1 MARVAWVHTDGR
13 RGRYVT
19 FRLTRAR
26 AGGETV
32 GKTRGKSNDL
42 NPEYNE
48 EFEFTFD
55 DLRDLQAAELRFE
68 VRALPS
74 YPPASLPFP
83 AGRRDANYVPPTP
96 KCSGLGQG
104 LFDGRR
110 PDVYV

>member
-1 MARVAWVHTDGR
+1 M
-13 RGRYVT
+13 T

-55 DLRDLQAAELRFE
+55 DLRDLQTAELRFE

-74 YPPASLPFP
+74 YPHSQSSLPRWP
-83 AGRRDANYVPPTP
+83 
-96 KCSGLGQG
+96 S
-104 LFDGRR
+104 
-110 PDVYV
+110 